1 MQTPNAFFV
10 AFNFQVLPMH
20 LMPLC
25 PKIFNPQSNPQHATS
40 SMIFDDLGGLW
51 QSPQSCKLL

>member
-25 PKIFNPQSNPQHATS
+25 PKIFNPQHATS

-51 QSPQSCKLL
+51 QSPRSCKLL

>member
-1 MQTPNAFFV
+1 
-10 AFNFQVLPMH
+10 MH

-25 PKIFNPQSNPQHATS
+25 PKIFNPQSNPQYATS

-51 QSPQSCKLL
+51 QSPRSCKLL